1 MGPPQNL
8 WDPQLSCI
16 IQYNT
21 KAKRNTNRGKMQV
34 ALAARQQRLVGASL
48 TCCSK
53 APTTIARAPAGKPT
67 YSTCLQIQI
76 HRLKYRY
83 TRKQTQ
89 SMLENI
95 GTSTSLLHQHT
106 NLPMPALLSFPL
118 NFWKSIKIFDNLI
131 NTAISTQ
138 TSSFSPLLRDEYW
151 RKKCCSTFRK
161 KKRKRTG
168 CEALILYRCYS
179 FMGKARAAEL

>member
-1 MGPPQNL
+1 
-8 WDPQLSCI
+8 
-16 IQYNT
+16 
-21 KAKRNTNRGKMQV
+21 MQV
-34 ALAARQQRLVGASL
+34 ALAARQQRLVCASL

-131 NTAISTQ
+131 NIAISTQ

-151 RKKCCSTFRK
+151 RKKCCSTFQK
-161 KKRKRTG
+161 KENELVAKLWFYIAAIVSWERP
-168 CEALILYRCYS
+168 ELLNY
-179 FMGKARAAEL
+179 KAGSARESLWLVLRSVEWLTCI